1 MAICQG
7 ILTEAIQRSNMTTY
21 RERIYQHYVNAR
33 HTSLA
38 PVSISGL
45 AARAPYL
52 NKVIRE
58 HFPSDRSAR
67 IIDLGCGHGAV
78 VHFAQ
83 TAGYNNVIG
92 VDRSPEQVK
101 EAQRLGIGGIS
112 QGDLSE
118 TLTSLPDQSV
128 DLIIAFD
135 VIEHFSKDELVL
147 FVDEVKRVLRK
158 GGKWIIHAPN
168 GESPFGGRIRFGDF
182 THEQAFTRT
191 SIVQLLTAS
200 GFSVVTCYEDAPTP
214 HGVKS
219 TLRWILWRIFR
230 SGLRIF
236 IAVETG
242 SLDDCI
248 FSQNLLAVAV
258 K

>member
-1 MAICQG
+1 
-7 ILTEAIQRSNMTTY
+7 MTKY

-33 HTSLA
+33 HGSLA
-38 PVSISGL
+38 PASISGL
-45 AARAPYL
+45 TPRAPYL
-52 NKVIRE
+52 NKIIRE

-78 VHFAQ
+78 LHFAQ
-83 TAGYNNVIG
+83 TAGYQNVTG

-101 EAQRLGIGGIS
+101 EAERLGIAGVTE
-112 QGDLSE
+112 GDLLE
-118 TLTSLPDQSV
+118 TLESLPDELV
-128 DLIIAFD
+128 DLIVAFD
-135 VIEHFSKDELVL
+135 VIEHFTKDELVP
-147 FVDEVKRVLRK
+147 FVDEVNRVLRK
-158 GGKWIIHAPN
+158 GGKWIIHTPN
-168 GESPFGGRIRFGDF
+168 GESPFAGRIRYGDF

-191 SIVQLLTAS
+191 SLGQLLIAS
-200 GFSVVTCYEDAPTP
+200 GFSLVTCYEDAPIP

-219 TLRWILWRIFR
+219 AVRWMLWKIFR
-230 SGLRIF
+230 GGLKVF
-236 IAVETG
+236 LAAETG

>member
-1 MAICQG
+1 M
-7 ILTEAIQRSNMTTY
+7 SKY

-33 HTSLA
+33 DSPLA
-38 PVSISGL
+38 PASISRL
-45 AARAPYL
+45 TSRAPYL
-52 NKVIRE
+52 NKVIRG

-83 TAGYNNVIG
+83 TAGYQNVMG
-92 VDRSPEQVK
+92 VDRSPAQVK
-101 EAQRLGIGGIS
+101 EAQRLGIAGVTE
-112 QGDLSE
+112 GDLSE
-118 TLTSLPDQSV
+118 TLESLSDESV
-128 DLIIAFD
+128 DLIVTFD
-135 VIEHFSKDELVL
+135 VIEHFTKDELMP
-147 FVDEVKRVLRK
+147 FVDEVNRVLRK
-158 GGKWIIHAPN
+158 GGKWIIHTPN
-168 GESPFGGRIRFGDF
+168 GESPFAGRMRFGDF

-191 SIVQLLTAS
+191 SIAQLLIAS
-200 GFSVVTCYEDAPTP
+200 GFSLVTCYEDAPIP

-219 TLRWILWRIFR
+219 TVRWILWKIFR
-230 SGLRIF
+230 GGLRVF
-236 IAVETG
+236 FAAETG